1 MYTSRSSGPEMRRVF
16 VAPLIALIPACLLI
30 GGAVGFAASLALT
43 PKALAVFTSASSV
56 PISTCTLMS
65 NADTY
70 ADGALLSQ
78 GSNFGTATQIHVA
91 SSGLGGNKRSVV
103 RFNVSSCIP
112 SGARIKTATLSL
124 FLASA
129 PGASR
134 THQLTRVTASWG
146 ETTLTWSNQPAVAGA
161 ATGNVSTGTT
171 NNVTLSW
178 TVLADVQA
186 FADGTANN
194 GWRVA
199 DSAEGSLGAQEG
211 QYNSREHATVSQRPS
226 LAITYYP

>member
-1 MYTSRSSGPEMRRVF
+1 MRRVF
-16 VAPLIALIPACLLI
+16 IAPLIALLPACFVI

-56 PISTCTLMS
+56 PISTCTLTS

-70 ADGALLSQ
+70 ADGAVLNQ
-78 GSNFGTATQIHVA
+78 GANFGTATQLHVR
-91 SSGLGGNKRSVV
+91 SDTLGNKRSFV

-134 THQLTRVTASWG
+134 THQLRRVTASWG

-199 DSAEGSLGAQEG
+199 DSAEGALGAQEG
-211 QYNSREHATVSQRPS
+211 RYNSREHATVSQRPS

>member
-1 MYTSRSSGPEMRRVF
+1 MRRAF
-16 VAPLIALIPACLLI
+16 VAPLVALLPACFLI
-30 GGAVGFAASLALT
+30 GGAVGFAASLGLT
-43 PKALAVFTSASSV
+43 PKALVVFTSASSV
-56 PISTCTLMS
+56 PISSCTLTS

-70 ADGALLSQ
+70 ADGALLNQ
-78 GSNFGTATQIHVA
+78 GSNFGTATQLHVR
-91 SSGLGGNKRSVV
+91 SSSLGGNKRSFV
-103 RFNVSSCIP
+103 RFNTSCIP

-124 FLASA
+124 FLATA
-129 PGASR
+129 PGATR
-134 THQLTRVTASWG
+134 THELRRVTASWG
-146 ETTLTWSNQPAVAGA
+146 ETTLTWSNQPAVAAA

-178 TVLADVQA
+178 NVLADVQA

-211 QYNSREHATVSQRPS
+211 QYNSDEHATVSQRPS

>member
-1 MYTSRSSGPEMRRVF
+1 MRRVF
-16 VAPLIALIPACLLI
+16 VGPLIALLPACFVI

-56 PISTCTLMS
+56 PISTCTLTP

-70 ADGALLSQ
+70 ADGAVLNQ
-78 GSNFGTATQIHVA
+78 GANFGTATQLHVR
-91 SSGLGGNKRSVV
+91 SDTLGNKRSFV

-134 THQLTRVTASWG
+134 THQLRRVTASWG

-199 DSAEGSLGAQEG
+199 DSAEGALGAQEG
-211 QYNSREHATVSQRPS
+211 RYNSREHATVSQRPS